1 MNRKEEITKRLEE
14 IEKHLFSLDMI
25 DHWEED
31 IKEKYNE
38 LFNEKLKLEEE
49 LEKIGNE

>member
-1 MNRKEEITKRLEE
+1 MSRKEEITKRLEE

-31 IKEKYNE
+31 IKEEYNR
-38 LFNEKLKLEEE
+38 LLEERLNLYDE
-49 LEKIGNE
+49 MEKIENE

>member
-1 MNRKEEITKRLEE
+1 MNRKEEILQRIEK

-38 LFNEKLKLEEE
+38 LLNEKLKLEEE
-49 LEKIGNE
+49 LEKLENE